1 MSKTVSLFIPLPALF
16 SFEECL
22 WFLDRN
28 YDDCMHKI
36 AEGRIYKALDTGHG
50 LVLCCIY
57 RNGEQLQI
65 DILQGKTRAADRQF
79 IIAYIR
85 EWLHMDAD
93 IAPFYNQLSKVKKLA
108 YMPEAFKGLRL
119 PGISSLFEALC
130 WSIIGQQINLTFA
143 YKLKRR
149 LVEAYGASVA
159 YEGIPYYIFP
169 SYASVATADK
179 EALRVMQFS
188 GQKAGYLITLA
199 QTFEKGEISKEQLL
213 ALPTLEERQKAL
225 VALKGIGIWT
235 ANYTLMKSLRAPD
248 SIPHGDVGLLQ
259 ALVTHGI
266 MKDRKDLAAA
276 ERLYKKFK
284 GWESYLVFYLW
295 RSLALIDTNKSRE
308 K

>member
-1 MSKTVSLFIPLPALF
+1 MKQPASVSIPLPDLF

-28 YDDCMHKI
+28 FDDCMHRIEAGK
-36 AEGRIYKALDTGHG
+36 IYKALDTGQG
-50 LVLCCIY
+50 KVLCCMY
-57 RNGEQLQI
+57 QNGDELQI
-65 DILQGKTRAADRQF
+65 NLLQGKATTFNLQF
-79 IIAYIR
+79 VSAYVR

-93 IAPFYNQLSKVKKLA
+93 IQPFYHQLSKVKKLA
-108 YMPEAFKGLRL
+108 YMTEAFRGLRL
-119 PGISSLFEALC
+119 PSIQSLFEALC

-149 LVEAYGASVA
+149 LVEQYGENML
-159 YEGIPYYIFP
+159 YEGHTYYIFP
-169 SYASVATADK
+169 AYAAIAAASV
-179 EALRVMQFS
+179 EELRAMQFS
-188 GQKAGYLITLA
+188 GQKAIYLIELA
-199 QTFEKGEISKEQLL
+199 KAFETGRISKPMLME
-213 ALPTLEERQKAL
+213 LPTLAERQQAL

-259 ALVTHGI
+259 ALVAHGI

-276 ERLYKKFK
+276 ERLYKRFK

-295 RSLALIDTNKSRE
+295 RSLSVQAD
-308 K
+308 

>member
-1 MSKTVSLFIPLPALF
+1 MSKPVSLFIPLPALF

-36 AEGRIYKALDTGHG
+36 VAGRIYKALDTGQG
-50 LVLCCIY
+50 LVLCCIH
-57 RNGEQLQI
+57 RNGEQLQV
-65 DILQGKTRAADRQF
+65 DMLQGKLTPAGRQ
-79 IIAYIR
+79 IIVHYVR

-93 IAPFYNQLSKVKKLA
+93 IQPFYTQLSKVKKLA
-108 YMPEAFKGLRL
+108 YMAHAFEGLRL
-119 PGISSLFEALC
+119 LSISSLFEALC

-149 LVEAYGASVA
+149 LVEAYGEYVDYKGSRYYVFPA
-159 YEGIPYYIFP
+159 YAAI
-169 SYASVATADK
+169 AAADVV
-179 EALRVMQFS
+179 ALRAMQYS
-188 GQKAGYLITLA
+188 GQKAVYLTGLA
-199 QTFEKGEISKEQLL
+199 RTFENGEISKEQLL

-225 VALKGIGIWT
+225 VALKGIGVWT

-248 SIPHGDVGLLQ
+248 SIPHGDAGLLQ
-259 ALVTHGI
+259 ALVMNGI

-295 RSLALIDTNKSRE
+295 RSLALK
-308 K
+308 